1 MSGSGETWQGR
12 QQRVRGRGA
21 VEQLLAAADVR
32 LNGERPWDMQVSDE
46 RVYARILA
54 EGSLGAGEAYM
65 DGWWDCRQLDELFAR
80 LLRSRIHERVRPW
93 PVIWH
98 SLVARFLN
106 RQRGHR
112 AWDVGRRHY
121 DIGDDLYE
129 RMLDRRMI
137 YSCGFWD
144 GARNLDESQERK
156 LRLIFDKLALAPGQR
171 VLDIGCGWGGA
182 ARYAAE
188 HYGVEVTGVTVS
200 EHQAGRARALCADWP
215 VDILLCDYRD
225 LPGHI
230 ERPFDAAYSIG
241 MFEHVGHHNY
251 ERYMRVVRECLT
263 DSGLFLLHTIGND
276 RPATT
281 ADPWIERYVFPNSM
295 LPSASQLAP
304 AFERYFVL
312 EDWQNFG
319 TDYDR
324 TLMAWYRR
332 FRDSWDVL
340 GHRYDQRFYRM
351 WSYYLLSS
359 AGAFRA
365 RSNQLWQL
373 VLSPSGLKDGYR
385 RSEREA
391 RFAAARARVGAGR
404 EPAG

>member
-12 QQRVRGRGA
+12 QQGMQGKEA
-21 VEQLLAAADVR
+21 VEQLLEAADVR
-32 LNGERPWDMQVSDE
+32 VDGERPWDMQIHDD

-54 EGSLGAGEAYM
+54 EGSLGAGESYV

-80 LLRSRIHERVRPW
+80 LLRSRIHEAVRPW

-106 RQRGHR
+106 RQRGRR

-137 YSCGFWD
+137 YSCGLWD
-144 GARNLDESQERK
+144 GARNLDEAQERK
-156 LRLIFDKLALAPGQR
+156 LQLIFDKLALTPGQR
-171 VLDIGCGWGGA
+171 VLDVGCGWGGA
-182 ARYAAE
+182 AQYAAE

-200 EHQAGRARALCADWP
+200 EHQAERARALCAGWP
-215 VDILLCDYRD
+215 VEILLCDYRE
-225 LPGHI
+225 LT
-230 ERPFDAAYSIG
+230 EQVEQRFDAAYSIG
-241 MFEHVGHHNY
+241 MFEHVGHHNF
-251 ERYMRVVRECLT
+251 ETYMRVVRDVLT
-263 DSGLFLLHTIGND
+263 DDGLFVLHTIGND
-276 RPATT
+276 RPTT
-281 ADPWIERYVFPNSM
+281 TTEPWIERYIFPNSM
-295 LPSASQLAP
+295 LPSASQLCP

-319 TDYDR
+319 ADYDR

-332 FRDSWDVL
+332 FRDGWDVL
-340 GHRYDQRFYRM
+340 GRVYDQRFYRM

-373 VLSPSGLKDGYR
+373 VLSPSGLKGGYR
-385 RSEREA
+385 RSQREA
-391 RFAAARARVGAGR
+391 RFAAAPPGGA
-404 EPAG
+404 AGDPPG